1 MKDRTFKQIIGSDNP
16 LETARVMLAPYN
28 HQKVNDYINNC
39 TLCKNNCKKQNSY
52 GNSNANIL
60 IISDYATDIPEYKE
74 YFKYLLDN
82 SEINQNDIYVTNAV
96 NCICKRSDGES
107 RMPTFTELNNCKRY
121 TEFIIDF
128 VKPRIIIS
136 MGATAL
142 NQFTPD
148 NVNILENIDKN
159 TCYKGIHTIITYSI
173 RDIFNFDKY
182 DEPIDDKINEII
194 DSFNKAQQYINN
206 RR

>member
-1 MKDRTFKQIIGSDNP
+1 MKDRTFKSIIGSDNP
-16 LETARVMLAPYN
+16 LETARVILAPYN
-28 HQKVNDYINNC
+28 HKRVNDLIDSC
-39 TLCKNNCKKQNSY
+39 SLCNNNCKKRLTY

-60 IISDYATDIPEYKE
+60 IISDYATDIPEYDE

-82 SEINQNDIYVTNAV
+82 SDIDQNDIYVTNAV
-96 NCICKRSDGES
+96 NCICKRSDGQE
-107 RMPTFTELNNCKRY
+107 RIPTFKELSNCKRY
-121 TEFIIDF
+121 TEFVIDF
-128 VKPRIIIS
+128 VKPRVIIS
-136 MGATAL
+136 MGATSL

-173 RDIFNFDKY
+173 RDIFNFEKY
-182 DEPIDDKINEII
+182 DEPTDDKINDII
-194 DSFNKAQQYINN
+194 ESFNKAQQYINN